1 MTSEIGTDLRAVW
14 LRGVPITAVVHVCGR
29 GPFGE
34 IAPSRRR
41 SGKVE
46 FVAGTLE
53 GDVGFVAGL
62 RDVAQ

>member
-1 MTSEIGTDLRAVW
+1 MTSLGRA
-14 LRGVPITAVVHVCGR
+14 GSPS
-29 GPFGE
+29 GPALQTFRVSGHGAFGE

-53 GDVGFVAGL
+53 GEVGFVAGL